1 MADQMKDS
9 NKYDFYRISGV
20 TYAKHTDL
28 GPKAQRA
35 IAENSP
41 GRFIDLLAG
50 KITDF
55 NSTPK
60 ININK

>member
-1 MADQMKDS
+1 MADQARD
-9 NKYDFYRISGV
+9 NNRYDTYRISGV
-20 TYAKHTDL
+20 TYIKDTYL

-35 IAENSP
+35 IAAQAP

-50 KITDF
+50 KISDF

-60 ININK
+60 IDINK